1 MRRVAA
7 PTNGLGAENRTER
20 EKQDC
25 ERKRILR
32 NIKSKM
38 EYLKLFEEKKLD
50 EFHLI
55 NRTYQNFEE
64 FLLHKGLITSN
75 STNLGFW
82 AGTPLKETFTV
93 FNTLW
98 NENNWNNNNFIKPK
112 SRKYKMCRSF
122 CDLGSGDG
130 RVVLLASLFNI
141 KKAVGIESDLWLH
154 NVSNHIKEHINLE
167 HFWKTKFIRNDF
179 SRHNV
184 RGYDYKFIS
193 PDKPFYRGMEE
204 KFQKELNGKLIVYGH
219 ETFHPTSLKLLQ
231 RFNLNGE
238 LFCVYEK

>member
-154 NVSNHIKEHINLE
+154 NVSNHLTNLRIKWRNRRHLRHFFLIFDWFSNFFQTNYRRGHGFLNSAFQIN
-167 HFWKTKFIRNDF
+167 R
-179 SRHNV
+179 V
-184 RGYDYKFIS
+184 RA
-193 PDKPFYRGMEE
+193 RGHV
-204 KFQKELNGKLIVYGH
+204 F
-219 ETFHPTSLKLLQ
+219 
-231 RFNLNGE
+231 
-238 LFCVYEK
+238 